1 MTITRTFSTSSRN
14 EEQHIQVKDVQWNT
28 EQHSIK
34 AGRTVIKLTPTEY
47 RLLLPLR
54 PGSPVTYENLAWMA
68 YQYKVDDK
76 VRAIMDKHIDRIRG
90 KLRGTGIYVY
100 CVLGYGYLL
109 LPERFPDETESL
121 HSAKYPSSP

>member
-1 MTITRTFSTSSRN
+1 MTITRTISASSHDER
-14 EEQHIQVKDVQWNT
+14 QQIQVRDIQWNT

-34 AGRTVIKLTPTEY
+34 IGRTVITLTPTEY

-54 PGSPVTYENLAWMA
+54 SGTPVTYADLAWTA

-76 VRAIMDKHIDRIRG
+76 VREAMDKHIDRIRC
-90 KLRGTGIYVY
+90 KLRGSGIYVY

-109 LPERFPDETESL
+109 LPEHFPDENELLPSAQYASSL
-121 HSAKYPSSP
+121 

>member
-1 MTITRTFSTSSRN
+1 MTITRTISTSSHDD
-14 EEQHIQVKDVQWNT
+14 EQHIQVRDIQWNT

-34 AGRTVIKLTPTEY
+34 AGRTIIKLTPTEY

-54 PGSPVTYENLAWMA
+54 SGTPVTYANLAWVA

-76 VRAIMDKHIDRIRG
+76 VRLLMDKHIDRIRG

-100 CVLGYGYLL
+100 CVMGYGYLL
-109 LPERFPDETESL
+109 LPEHFPDETGSL
-121 HSAKYPSSP
+121 LSAKYSSLL